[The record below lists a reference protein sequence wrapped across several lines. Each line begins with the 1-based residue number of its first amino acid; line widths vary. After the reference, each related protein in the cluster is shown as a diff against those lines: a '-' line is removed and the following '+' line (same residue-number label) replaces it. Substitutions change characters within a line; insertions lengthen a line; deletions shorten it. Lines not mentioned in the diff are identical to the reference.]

1 MEKLYL
7 VDGMSLVF
15 RAFHAMYRSGL
26 SSPDGMPTGAI
37 FGFTNIITKLLETEN
52 PENLV
57 VVFDTSAPTFRHE
70 MFDDYKANR
79 VEFPE
84 ELVPQLPKIKELLSH
99 LSIPQ
104 YEKDGYEADDI
115 IGTLAKRASKKN
127 IKVFC
132 LTSDKDFMQL
142 VDDNIKLLKPASK
155 GEDLQVVDYPEVK
168 EKFGVTPT
176 QVIDVQ
182 ALTGDSV
189 DNIPGVKGV
198 GEKTAGPLIDKYGSL
213 ENLYEH
219 LDEID
224 KKALKSKLETDKE
237 MAFLSKM
244 LVTIKVDCE
253 IDFTI
258 DDSKLKEVDYHNLD
272 RFFQEVG
279 FTTLRRKWQEKAVQN
294 NAKIEFDNRLVVEE
308 LDDKKVDYHLINE
321 EKDLEKLIEKLEK
334 SKEISFDLETDSL
347 DTMSCNI
354 VGVALSVK
362 ENEAYYISTNPST
375 QSEDL
380 FSEKKTFK
388 SLDIDFVAEKIRPV
402 LENTEINKIGQNTK
416 FDALI
421 LKRFG
426 INVHPISFDTMLA
439 SYVLNPD
446 DKHNMDDLSVK
457 WLNYKPVKIT
467 SLIGENK
474 KTQITMAEID
484 PAEIKDYACEDAD
497 VTLKLKNRLEKEI
510 EKENLQKLAYDIEFP
525 VVEVLTDIEYNGIK
539 VDQLIL
545 KEIEEE
551 LNIESAKLKEEIFGI
566 CGFDFNLDSPKQLG
580 EVLFEK
586 MGIPPVK
593 KTKTGYSTDNQVL
606 TELSH
611 EHEIAK
617 KIVDY
622 RSLTKLN
629 STYVTAL
636 PKLINKKT
644 GRIHTTFN
652 QTVASTGRLS
662 STNPNLQNIPI
673 KTDYGKE
680 IRKAFV
686 AKDSNYEIMSA
697 DYSQIELRIMAYY
710 SGDEH
715 LINAFNEGIDIH
727 SATASK
733 LFGKKLSDVTQ
744 DDRRVAK
751 TVNFGIMYGLGS
763 FGLSQRLG
771 ISRAYSKE
779 IIDNYFESY
788 PGIKNFM
795 DEIIESTR
803 QKTYAETI
811 YGRRRY
817 FKNINSSNHNIRTQD
832 ERAAIN
838 LPIQGS
844 ASDMIK
850 LAMISVHKYLKNN
863 SNIDAKMI
871 LQVHDELLFEVNKKD
886 LEELTINVK
895 NLMQNALSL
904 DKVPILVETGHG
916 ENWYLAH

>member
-115 IGTLAKRASKKN
+115 IGTLAKRASEKN

-168 EKFGVTPT
+168 EKFGVTPA

-224 KKALKSKLETDKE
+224 KKALKSKLENDKE
-237 MAFLSKM
+237 MAFLSKK

-253 IDFTI
+253 IDFTV
-258 DDSKLKEVDYHNLD
+258 DDSGLKEVDFHNLD

-279 FTTLRRKWQEKAVQN
+279 FTTLRRKWQEKAVQK
-294 NAKIEFDNRLVVEE
+294 NAEIEFENRLVVEE
-308 LDDKKVDYHLINE
+308 FDDKKVDYHLIND
-321 EKDLEKLIEKLEK
+321 EKGLDKLIEKLEK

-380 FSEKKTFK
+380 FSEKKTFE
-388 SLDIDFVAEKIRPV
+388 SLDIDYVAKKIRPI
-402 LENTEINKIGQNTK
+402 LENSEINKIGQNSK

-421 LKRFG
+421 LRRFG

-474 KTQITMAEID
+474 KTQISMAEID

-510 EKENLQKLAYDIEFP
+510 ENENLHKLAYDIEFP
-525 VVEVLTDIEYNGIK
+525 VVEVLTEMEYNGIK
-539 VDQLIL
+539 VDQSML
-545 KEIEEE
+545 KEIEED
-551 LNIESAKLKEEIFGI
+551 LIKESSRLKEEIFEI

-580 EVLFEK
+580 EVLFDK

-622 RSLTKLN
+622 RSITKLN

-662 STNPNLQNIPI
+662 STSPNLQNIPI

-686 AKDSNYEIMSA
+686 AKDKDYVILSA

-733 LFGKKLSDVTQ
+733 LFKKDLKDVNQ

-751 TVNFGIMYGLGS
+751 TVNFGIMYGLGAY
-763 FGLSQRLG
+763 GLSQRLG

-779 IIDNYFESY
+779 IIDNYFETY
-788 PGIKNFM
+788 PGIKDFM
-795 DEIIESTR
+795 DNIIESTR
-803 QKTYAETI
+803 NKQYAETI
-811 YGRRRY
+811 CGRRRY
-817 FKNINSSNHNIRTQD
+817 FKNINSSNHNLRTQD

-850 LAMISVHKYLKNN
+850 LAMVSIHNYLK
-863 SNIDAKMI
+863 SNKSLDAKMI
-871 LQVHDELLFEVNKKD
+871 LQVHDELLFEVHKNH
-886 LEELTINVK
+886 LEELSENVK
-895 NLMQNALSL
+895 NLMQNSLSL
-904 DKVPILVETGHG
+904 DKVPILVETGFG

>member
-1 MEKLYL
+1 
-7 VDGMSLVF
+7 
-15 RAFHAMYRSGL
+15 
-26 SSPDGMPTGAI
+26 
-37 FGFTNIITKLLETEN
+37 
-52 PENLV
+52 
-57 VVFDTSAPTFRHE
+57 
-70 MFDDYKANR
+70 
-79 VEFPE
+79 
-84 ELVPQLPKIKELLSH
+84 
-99 LSIPQ
+99 
-104 YEKDGYEADDI
+104 
-115 IGTLAKRASKKN
+115 
-127 IKVFC
+127 
-132 LTSDKDFMQL
+132 
-142 VDDNIKLLKPASK
+142 
-155 GEDLQVVDYPEVK
+155 
-168 EKFGVTPT
+168 
-176 QVIDVQ
+176 
-182 ALTGDSV
+182 
-189 DNIPGVKGV
+189 
-198 GEKTAGPLIDKYGSL
+198 
-213 ENLYEH
+213 
-219 LDEID
+219 
-224 KKALKSKLETDKE
+224 
-237 MAFLSKM
+237 
-244 LVTIKVDCE
+244 
-253 IDFTI
+253 
-258 DDSKLKEVDYHNLD
+258 
-272 RFFQEVG
+272 
-279 FTTLRRKWQEKAVQN
+279 
-294 NAKIEFDNRLVVEE
+294 
-308 LDDKKVDYHLINE
+308 
-321 EKDLEKLIEKLEK
+321 
-334 SKEISFDLETDSL
+334 
-347 DTMSCNI
+347 
-354 VGVALSVK
+354 
-362 ENEAYYISTNPST
+362 
-375 QSEDL
+375 
-380 FSEKKTFK
+380 
-388 SLDIDFVAEKIRPV
+388 
-402 LENTEINKIGQNTK
+402 
-416 FDALI
+416 
-421 LKRFG
+421 
-426 INVHPISFDTMLA
+426 
-439 SYVLNPD
+439 
-446 DKHNMDDLSVK
+446 
-457 WLNYKPVKIT
+457 
-467 SLIGENK
+467 
-474 KTQITMAEID
+474 
-484 PAEIKDYACEDAD
+484 
-497 VTLKLKNRLEKEI
+497 
-510 EKENLQKLAYDIEFP
+510 
-525 VVEVLTDIEYNGIK
+525 
-539 VDQLIL
+539 
-545 KEIEEE
+545 
-551 LNIESAKLKEEIFGI
+551 
-566 CGFDFNLDSPKQLG
+566 
-580 EVLFEK
+580 